1 MYIEKSSFV
10 FNTLKYLQFNSSVIP
25 CSAGIYK
32 WVYWPNLENF
42 ISNEDD
48 YWKMLQVFSS
58 KRIADFSR
66 FSDFKFEITVIES
79 SFKSLCDEDIVPFG
93 ISENKSK
100 KLRDYIKSE
109 ENRRKFND
117 FLKSAIFSRP
127 FYVGKADDL
136 HKRLKDHSSGRSKIL
151 SQIRS
156 QGINNE
162 DIWVGYFELNVFN
175 EKNDKQIN
183 DVFEEIFQRIVK
195 PGLTQRPG

>member
-1 MYIEKSSFV
+1 
-10 FNTLKYLQFNSSVIP
+10 
-25 CSAGIYK
+25 
-32 WVYWPNLENF
+32 VYWPNLENF

-162 DIWVGYFELNVFN
+162 DIWVGYFELNDFN